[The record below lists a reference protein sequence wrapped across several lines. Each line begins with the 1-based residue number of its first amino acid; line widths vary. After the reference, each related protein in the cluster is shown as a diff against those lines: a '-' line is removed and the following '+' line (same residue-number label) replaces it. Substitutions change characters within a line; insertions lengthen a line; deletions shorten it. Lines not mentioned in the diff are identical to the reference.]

1 MAVGIMVACIPTLG
15 PVFFPHRFSS
25 SAQKQYIG
33 KDREKFSSGTQ
44 VRLHSH
50 HNDYFGRGKSLH
62 GLETDDMDIGNFL
75 RYGGAQSR
83 TYIGASASTATLPTH
98 KIPDDGIGVRNVIE
112 ITSDLHP
119 K

>member
-25 SAQKQYIG
+25 SAQKQYVG
-33 KDREKFSSGTQ
+33 KDRENFGSGTR
-44 VRLHSH
+44 VRLHSRQ
-50 HNDYFGRGKSLH
+50 NDSFGRGRSLH
-62 GLETDDMDIGNFL
+62 GLEADDMDLGNFL
-75 RYGGAQSR
+75 RYGGARSH
-83 TYIGASASTATLPTH
+83 TFVGAAASTPSFSTH

-112 ITSDLHP
+112 ITSDLHR